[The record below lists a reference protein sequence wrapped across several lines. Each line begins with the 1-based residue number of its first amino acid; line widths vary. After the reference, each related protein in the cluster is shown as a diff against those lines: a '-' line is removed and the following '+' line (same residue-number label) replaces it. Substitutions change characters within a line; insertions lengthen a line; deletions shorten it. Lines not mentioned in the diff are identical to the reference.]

1 MGLWAS
7 YLADLSTTGP
17 LFHPD
22 FHFAFEIRGG
32 PRAIN
37 PVFRFLES
45 CLKMS
50 FFERERERER
60 ELGEEKKNL
69 FWERGTIN
77 LDWRIFWIVSRKGDR
92 FYFANFCF

>member
-50 FFERERERER
+50 FFERERERE
-60 ELGEEKKNL
+60 LGEEKKNL

-77 LDWRIFWIVSRKGDR
+77 LDFLDCIEERG
-92 FYFANFCF
+92 